1 MVINLLSSPRNVS
14 TALMYSFAQRADTK
28 VMDEPFYANYLANVA
43 IDHPGKEEILVSMPT
58 DYESII
64 KDIEALRT
72 RNKYVFIKN
81 MAHHFIDRDV
91 HFMNSFQ
98 NVFFIRHPAQIIT
111 SFSKVIDNPT
121 IQDIGV
127 RMQLELFEKLTKS
140 SLKRPVVVDSEDL
153 INDPQKLLSAL
164 CNKIDIPFEVSM
176 LRWNKGGIPEDGIWA
191 KYWYANV
198 HDSNGFKPAKNNDVN
213 GVPKHL
219 TGLLEE
225 SIPYYIE
232 LHQHKIKI

>member
-14 TALMYSFAQRADTK
+14 TAMMYSFAQRSDTK
-28 VMDEPFYANYLANVA
+28 VLDEPFYANYLASVA
-43 IDHPGKEEILVSMPT
+43 IYHPGKEEIISSMPT
-58 DYESII
+58 DYETII
-64 KDIEALRT
+64 KEIEILSIKNRH
-72 RNKYVFIKN
+72 VFIKN
-81 MAHHFIDRDV
+81 MAHHFIERDV
-91 HFMNSFQ
+91 RFMEPFQ

-127 RMQLELFEKLTKS
+127 RMQLELFEKLIKS
-140 SLKRPVVVDSEDL
+140 SSKKPVVIDSQDL
-153 INDPQKLLSAL
+153 VNDPQKLLSTM
-164 CNKIDIPFEVSM
+164 CDKIGIPFEADM

-191 KYWYANV
+191 KYWYSNV
-198 HDSNGFKPAKNNDVN
+198 HESTGFKPAKNNDVIS
-213 GVPKHL
+213 VPAHL

-225 SIPYYIE
+225 SIPYYHE